1 MKRRKSKRIDR
12 RALRGKPFKLEG
24 TAELIGD
31 LDRGLEELK
40 QERMASFQRLVEE
53 LQRSRWVLN

>member
-40 QERMASFQRLVEE
+40 REREASFRRLIEQ
-53 LQRSRWVLN
+53 LRSSG